1 MVNTVQII
9 EHDMDDPRSDSV
21 WRELYPS
28 LLSFA
33 RSLVFSFRVSSWRGQ
48 EEDIVQD
55 IVQETTRRL
64 IERLQ
69 KAERGERTQVQS
81 LQAMMFTIAQ
91 NYCRDLRRRDI
102 RLTRIDFDDPTASWN
117 GEDDQTCLVDVAIE
131 NAFLESLFLLIA
143 WEIARFPPKLGQ
155 ALLIDL
161 VSRMSFDA
169 EPTKLQEAFLKVGI
183 QLRDYQNC
191 VPHQPRDRR
200 NHAALLYYAYKRI
213 AQLPSV
219 QEYSVEACL

>member
-1 MVNTVQII
+1 MLNNVQII
-9 EHDMDDPRSDSV
+9 ELDRDDPRSDTI

-28 LLSFA
+28 LHSFVS
-33 RSLVFSFRVSSWRGQ
+33 SLVFSFRVSSWRGQ

-55 IVQETTRRL
+55 IVQETTRRM

-69 KAERGERTQVQS
+69 KAERGERTPVQS

-102 RLTRIDFDDPTASWN
+102 RLTRIDFDEPTSSWYA
-117 GEDDQTCLVDVAIE
+117 EDDQTSLVDMAIE

-143 WEIARFPPKLGQ
+143 WEIARFPPKIGQ

-169 EPTKLQEAFLKVGI
+169 EPTKLQKAFLKVGI
-183 QLRDYQNC
+183 QLQDYQNC
-191 VPHQPRDRR
+191 APHQPRERK

-213 AQLPSV
+213 AQIPSV
-219 QEYSVEACL
+219 QEYSVDAFS